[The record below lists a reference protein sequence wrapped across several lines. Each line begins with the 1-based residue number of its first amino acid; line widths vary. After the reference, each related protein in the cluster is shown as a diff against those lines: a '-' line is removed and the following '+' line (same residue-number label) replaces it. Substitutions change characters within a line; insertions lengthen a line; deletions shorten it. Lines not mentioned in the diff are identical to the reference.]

1 MKIQVKIMFALMLL
15 VTLVISGCGSGGW
28 GNPARTYTVTF
39 DSQGATVEADPT
51 SITVTPGQTVGSLPT
66 EPTRTDYI
74 FDGWYTEID
83 GGGTEFTASTIVNAN
98 ITVYAKWKQTYA
110 IGDTGP
116 GGGIVFYVTAD
127 GKSGL
132 EAAPVTWNGGSADPY
147 AEWSDATGAVGT
159 TDTALGT
166 GLANS
171 NAIIAQGG
179 HTGSAAL
186 ICRNYTGGGYND
198 WYLPSRDE
206 LLQMYAQR
214 AYIGG
219 LYTTDA
225 YWSSTEANASDGI
238 LVQNT
243 DGVAANMGKRT
254 NEWVRPIRYFG
265 TTPLITEYLNDG
277 FEEGALGGGY
287 GWSAVEVTYIG
298 GTSYIWSIVTGG
310 NYPTVSTAH
319 SGSYMA
325 FYPSYSVVSGS
336 QARIYRNS
344 GFAIPSPITS
354 VTLTFYM
361 YHDTGYS
368 GATDRVQVQVSTD
381 GGTNWVN
388 AGSAVNRYDGSTGWK
403 QHTVDLSAY
412 AGQTINV
419 GFLAT
424 SGFGNNMYI
433 DDVLV
438 TGIN

>member
-1 MKIQVKIMFALMLL
+1 MFALMLL
-15 VTLVISGCGSGGW
+15 VTFVISGCGSGGW

-51 SITVTPGQTVGSLPT
+51 SITVTSGQTVGTLPT

-74 FDGWYTEID
+74 FDGWYTEVD

-147 AEWSDATGAVGT
+147 AAWSNITNQAVGT
-159 TDTALGT
+159 TGTALGT

-179 HTGSAAL
+179 HTTSAAL
-186 ICRNYTGGGYND
+186 ICRNYTGGGFND

-225 YWSSTEANASDGI
+225 YWSSTEANASDGL

-243 DGVAANMGKRT
+243 DGVAANMAK
-254 NEWVRPIRYFG
+254 NVVEWVRPVRYFG
-265 TTPLITEYLNDG
+265 TTPFFTEYLNDG
-277 FEEGALGGGY
+277 FEEGSLGGGWLNLTTNGGIY
-287 GWSAVEVTYIG
+287 WTIVNSSAHPSGIA
-298 GTSYIWSIVTGG
+298 
-310 NYPTVSTAH
+310 PR

-325 FYPSYSVVSGS
+325 RFWSYNYTAGTA
-336 QARIYRNS
+336 ARIYRSS

-361 YHDTGYS
+361 YHDMGYAS
-368 GATDRVQVQVSTD
+368 LADRVQVQVSTD
-381 GGTNWVN
+381 GGSNWADV
-388 AGSAVNRYDGSTGWK
+388 GSAINRYDGSTGWK
-403 QHTVDLSAY
+403 QHTIDLSAY
-412 AGQTINV
+412 AGQTV
-419 GFLAT
+419 VLGFLGT
-424 SGFGNNMYI
+424 SDYGNDIYL

-438 TGIN
+438 AGIN